1 MSHRNRREFLA
12 DVGKGMLVA
21 SVGPALAFELG
32 LVSASAAEGA
42 DRLTFG
48 DREPLVGLMQDT
60 PANQLLPVLAEKLK
74 AGTKL
79 EDLVAAGALANAR
92 TFGGENY
99 NGYHA
104 FMALLPS
111 YQMSRELPAERQAL
125 PVLKVLY
132 RNTSFIQNEGGKRE
146 VLHPI
151 AAGDLPKDH
160 AASEDLCEAA
170 RKRDVNASER
180 IFAAMAKGPIAD
192 AYNSM
197 LPTVQQEVDVHR
209 TVLAWRAWATLDL
222 VGKENAHTLL
232 RQSVRFCIHEG
243 GKSGS
248 SEISALLPKLLD
260 QYKLVGRP
268 LGAKVAD
275 DAWLLRLADTIYR
288 SNRAQG
294 AEAVAAALAEGFAP
308 DAIGEAMSLA
318 ATKLVLCMPGRT
330 GTQIQPGK
338 PEGSIH
344 GAGVGVHGADAANAW
359 RNIARVSNA
368 RNTVAS
374 LIVGAYHT
382 AGQSGGELKELQPEA
397 DVRAKVT
404 SKDAATLLR
413 NAEGALKER
422 DLNLCAANVQR
433 YGEQGHDPRPAFDML
448 LKYSISEDGALHAEK
463 YYRTVAEDFHS
474 TRAAF
479 RWRHLVAL
487 ARVVASEYGFPAPGY
502 KQACELLK
510 V

>member
-1 MSHRNRREFLA
+1 
-12 DVGKGMLVA
+12 V
-21 SVGPALAFELG
+21 
-32 LVSASAAEGA
+32 
-42 DRLTFG
+42 
-48 DREPLVGLMQDT
+48 
-60 PANQLLPVLAEKLK
+60 
-74 AGTKL
+74 
-79 EDLVAAGALANAR
+79 
-92 TFGGENY
+92 
-99 NGYHA
+99 
-104 FMALLPS
+104 
-111 YQMSRELPAERQAL
+111 
-125 PVLKVLY
+125 
-132 RNTSFIQNEGGKRE
+132 
-146 VLHPI
+146 
-151 AAGDLPKDH
+151 
-160 AASEDLCEAA
+160 
-170 RKRDVNASER
+170 
-180 IFAAMAKGPIAD
+180 
-192 AYNSM
+192 
-197 LPTVQQEVDVHR
+197 
-209 TVLAWRAWATLDL
+209 
-222 VGKENAHTLL
+222 
-232 RQSVRFCIHEG
+232 
-243 GKSGS
+243 
-248 SEISALLPKLLD
+248 
-260 QYKLVGRP
+260 
-268 LGAKVAD
+268 
-275 DAWLLRLADTIYR
+275 
-288 SNRAQG
+288 
-294 AEAVAAALAEGFAP
+294 
-308 DAIGEAMSLA
+308 IGEAMSLA

-338 PEGSIH
+338 PAGSIH

-397 DVRAKVT
+397 EVLAKVT

-479 RWRHLVAL
+479 QWRHLVAL

>member
-32 LVSASAAEGA
+32 LASASAAEGA

-60 PANQLLPVLAEKLK
+60 PANQLLPILADKLK

-99 NGYHA
+99 DGYHA

-111 YQMSRELPAERQAL
+111 YQMSRELRAERQAL

-180 IFAAMAKGPIAD
+180 IFAAMAKGTIAD

-197 LPTVQQEVDVHR
+197 LPTVQEEVDVHR

-275 DAWLLRLADTIYR
+275 DAWLLHLADTIYR

-308 DAIGEAMSLA
+308 DVIGEAMSLA

-344 GAGVGVHGADAANAW
+344 GAGVGVHGVVGVLRAREDAK
-359 RNIARVSNA
+359 
-368 RNTVAS
+368 
-374 LIVGAYHT
+374 GF
-382 AGQSGGELKELQPEA
+382 
-397 DVRAKVT
+397 VT
-404 SKDAATLLR
+404 MDA
-413 NAEGALKER
+413 
-422 DLNLCAANVQR
+422 
-433 YGEQGHDPRPAFDML
+433 RPAFAPGDKVRVLAGAFMDNAGLFNGMADHDRVSILLDML
-448 LKYSISEDGALHAEK
+448 GRKVRVLLDA
-463 YYRTVAEDFHS
+463 D
-474 TRAAF
+474 
-479 RWRHLVAL
+479 LVA
-487 ARVVASEYGFPAPGY
+487 AA
-502 KQACELLK
+502 
-510 V
+510 